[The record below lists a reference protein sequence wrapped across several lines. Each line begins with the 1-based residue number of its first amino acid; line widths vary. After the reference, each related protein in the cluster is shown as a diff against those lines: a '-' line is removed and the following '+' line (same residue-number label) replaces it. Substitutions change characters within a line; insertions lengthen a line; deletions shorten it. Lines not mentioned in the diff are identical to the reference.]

1 MTKRIIFLLLLV
13 CTLPCRAAERALAL
27 TDKDLYLTGE
37 RLHVSVCIVD
47 DDMRPSSL
55 SCVAYVEISDSYRLC
70 AQGLVSLVAGRGWAD
85 IALPASLHSGNYLLT
100 VYTRAMRNLDLTT
113 SDALF
118 SKVISIVNPTHLSRA
133 DDIIFLPTDS
143 IPLPPAISQATFLT
157 SQAGQSVALP
167 AELCGDLLFSSL
179 SVMRHDLLSP
189 DYSTLLMVGFYYGGH
204 WLLRIFNCDIHS
216 FATAGGF
223 LMFLMALEM
232 ILDVEIFKN
241 NTPNKGATMVPMV
254 FPLIAGAGVLTT
266 LISLKAMYDD
276 VNIFIGLAINMIW
289 VFLVIKSTGKI
300 QQLLG
305 DGGMMFSRKF
315 FGIILLAMSV
325 KMMTENIAHLF

>member
-1 MTKRIIFLLLLV
+1 MGSINFTQILSATLVLLSII
-13 CTLPCRAAERALAL
+13 
-27 TDKDLYLTGE
+27 D
-37 RLHVSVCIVD
+37 IV
-47 DDMRPSSL
+47 
-55 SCVAYVEISDSYRLC
+55 
-70 AQGLVSLVAGRGWAD
+70 G
-85 IALPASLHSGNYLLT
+85 
-100 VYTRAMRNLDLTT
+100 
-113 SDALF
+113 
-118 SKVISIVNPTHLSRA
+118 
-133 DDIIFLPTDS
+133 S
-143 IPLPPAISQATFLT
+143 IPIILQLREKGRHVDAWKATL
-157 SQAGQSVALP
+157 
-167 AELCGDLLFSSL
+167 
-179 SVMRHDLLSP
+179 
-189 DYSTLLMVGFYYGGH
+189 YSTLLMVGFYYG
-204 WLLRIFNCDIHS
+204 CDIHS

-276 VNIFIGLAINMIW
+276 INIFIGLAINMVW
-289 VFLVIKSTGKI
+289 VFAVIKSTGKI
-300 QQLLG
+300 QKWLG

>member
-1 MTKRIIFLLLLV
+1 MNAINLTQILSSALV
-13 CTLPCRAAERALAL
+13 
-27 TDKDLYLTGE
+27 
-37 RLHVSVCIVD
+37 
-47 DDMRPSSL
+47 
-55 SCVAYVEISDSYRLC
+55 
-70 AQGLVSLVAGRGWAD
+70 
-85 IALPASLHSGNYLLT
+85 
-100 VYTRAMRNLDLTT
+100 
-113 SDALF
+113 
-118 SKVISIVNPTHLSRA
+118 
-133 DDIIFLPTDS
+133 
-143 IPLPPAISQATFLT
+143 
-157 SQAGQSVALP
+157 
-167 AELCGDLLFSSL
+167 
-179 SVMRHDLLSP
+179 LLSIIDIVGSVP
-189 DYSTLLMVGFYYGGH
+189 IILQLRSQGREVNALKATLYSTLLMVAFYYGGY
-204 WLLRIFNCDIHS
+204 WLLALFNCNIQS
-216 FATAGGF
+216 FAAAGGF